1 MLNGTRVTRRQLLR
15 NAAVAGAGLAG
26 LVAAGC
32 GTTSAPANP
41 AQSTAPGSTPA
52 SPAQGAAPATSSW
65 DALLAAGRAEGK
77 VVVSGPP
84 DPGASTKIPDGF
96 KKFAGIDLEY
106 LAGNS
111 SQLASRIQSER
122 AAGQYS
128 MDVSLAGADTVYG
141 TFLANGWLEPLKPA
155 LILPE
160 VVDGRLYRT
169 GEPWFRDPEKRMVMQ
184 VFNSAT
190 VSLLTLNTQLVSP
203 DEFKDSSS
211 LLDPR
216 WQGKIC
222 AYDPGVNGAGIAI
235 ASAVYVTKGK
245 EYATELFRG
254 QKVALSR
261 DYQQVADW
269 VAHGNYPIGIGV
281 THQYLVEYYQ
291 AGIPLKE
298 MNVSDIPQT
307 LAGGFGLVC
316 LWTNAPHPNAA
327 KVFVNWIASKDGMAL
342 YGPLDN
348 GAPVRND
355 VDPTW
360 LLPEQV
366 PQPGAKY
373 FDTYD
378 RDYVLTQRQEARDF
392 FASIL
397 HS

>member
-1 MLNGTRVTRRQLLR
+1 MMSNGVRTTRRELLK
-15 NAAVAGAGLAG
+15 G
-26 LVAAGC
+26 LVIVSAGVVGTLSSAC
-32 GTTSAPANP
+32 GA
-41 AQSTAPGSTPA
+41 TATPA
-52 SPAQGAAPATSSW
+52 SPTLQVTAMSSW
-65 DALLAAGRAEGK
+65 DALLAGGKAEGK

-84 DPGASTKIPDGF
+84 DPGASTIIPNAF
-96 KKFAGIDLEY
+96 KKFSGIDMEY

-128 MDVSLAGADTVYG
+128 IDVSLAGADTVYG
-141 TFLANGWLEPLKPA
+141 TFLANGWLEPVKPV
-155 LILPE
+155 LLLPD

-169 GEPWFRDPEKRMVMQ
+169 GEPWFRDSEQRMIMQ
-184 VFNSAT
+184 LFNSAT

-203 DEFKDSSS
+203 DEFKDSTS

-216 WQGKIC
+216 WQGRIC

-245 EYATELFRG
+245 DFARQLFKG
-254 QKVALSR
+254 QNVVLSR

-269 VAHGNYPIGIGV
+269 VAHGSYPIGIGV
-281 THQYLVEYYQ
+281 THQYLVEYYK

-298 MNVSDIPQT
+298 MNVPDIPQT
-307 LAGGFGLVC
+307 LAGGFGLVN
-316 LWTNAPHPNAA
+316 LWSNAPHPNAA
-327 KVFVNWIASKDGMAL
+327 RVFVNWIASKEGISMYA
-342 YGPLDN
+342 PLDN
-348 GAPVRND
+348 GVPVRND

-360 LLPEQV
+360 VLPEQI
-366 PQPGAKY
+366 PQPGVRY

-378 RDYVLTQRQEARDF
+378 PEYVLTLRQEARDF

-397 HS
+397 H

>member
-1 MLNGTRVTRRQLLR
+1 MAMGTADSDERIWNGVRATRRQLLR
-15 NAAVAGAGLAG
+15 RVALLGGGLAVG
-26 LVAAGC
+26 IGVGC
-32 GTTSAPANP
+32 GTPNAP
-41 AQSTAPGSTPA
+41 TAPTQGTPA
-52 SPAQGAAPATSSW
+52 ATSSW
-65 DALLAAGRAEGK
+65 DTLLAAARAEGK

-84 DPGASTKIPDGF
+84 DPGANTKLPAAF
-96 KKFAGIDLEY
+96 KQFSGIDMEY

-128 MDVSLAGADTVYG
+128 IDVSLAGADTVYG

-155 LILPE
+155 LMLPE

-184 VFNSAT
+184 LFNSAT
-190 VSLLTLNTQLVSP
+190 SSLLTLNTQLVSP

-235 ASAVYVTKGK
+235 GSAIYVTKGK
-245 EYATELFRG
+245 DYAAQLFKG
-254 QKVALSR
+254 QNVALSR

-269 VAHGNYPIGIGV
+269 VAHGSYPIGIGV
-281 THQYLVEYYQ
+281 THQYLVEYYK
-291 AGIPLKE
+291 AGLPLKE

-307 LAGGFGLVC
+307 LAGGFGLVN

-327 KVFVNWIASKDGMAL
+327 KVFVNWIASKDGVTVYAQL
-342 YGPLDN
+342 EN
-348 GAPVRND
+348 GVPVRSD

-360 LLPEQV
+360 VSPEQV
-366 PQPGAKY
+366 PQPGVKY
-373 FDTYD
+373 FDTYEPE
-378 RDYVLTQRQEARDF
+378 YVLTQRLEARDF
-392 FASIL
+392 YAKIL
-397 HS
+397 H